1 MGSFNLRDRGTRGQI
16 SIILIFALPTLLGAM
31 ALCVDVGNL
40 YLNRVR
46 IQTAT
51 DAAVLAGANYL
62 PDYKTQATAT
72 TQQYA
77 TANGIAVSEIQ
88 SIYVASDGKS
98 MTMNVSRAVP
108 CYFCAVLGM

>member
-77 TANGIAVSEIQ
+77 TANGIAVSEMKVVRTLRRNRVRM
-88 SIYVASDGKS
+88 SSTSTAPMTRASP
-98 MTMNVSRAVP
+98 T
-108 CYFCAVLGM
+108 